1 MKITN
6 LYARE
11 ILDSRGNPT
20 VECEL
25 TTENFTVRASVPSGA
40 STGTNEALELRDG
53 DSRYHGKGVT
63 KAVNNVNTI
72 IKNALIGK
80 ELNQKVLD
88 NLLLELDGTKNKT
101 NLGANAILSVSLCIM
116 KAIAKSQNKDI
127 YELFDGPYTM
137 PYPMM
142 NIINGGVHA
151 TSSLEIQEFMIVPNQ
166 STFKERLRCGAE
178 VFQTLKSILKQNGFS
193 TSVGD
198 EGGFAPTFKTI
209 EEALDYIMLAIK
221 ESGYIPGKDVNLA
234 LDAAASEFYKDGK
247 YTINKKELTK
257 EELINYY
264 IKLTE
269 TYPIISIED
278 AFSEDD
284 IDSIKKLTEL
294 IGNKIMLVGDDYF
307 VTNIEYSND
316 SFQLERIAHS
326 TLKTS
331 IKVDLIN
338 LFSAKFVENKIKYLS
353 DLAFDF
359 FDLTSIFSR
368 YNVQPKDVEYWDN
381 ILITEL
387 SKSMIGWN
395 EMQRNSCINMIVQAI
410 PSKMPLHLPLYN
422 HYATLIERS
431 LKNVK

>member
-40 STGTNEALELRDG
+40 STGSNEALELRDG

-116 KAIAKSQNKDI
+116 KALAKSQSKDI

-209 EEALDYIMLAIK
+209 EEALDYIILAIK
-221 ESGYIPGKDVNLA
+221 ESGYVPGKDVNLA

-307 VTNIEYSND
+307 VTNIEYLQKGITEKYNNAILLKANQIGTITEMLETIKLAKNSGFKTIISHRSGETEDTFISQMAVGLNLGYIKTG
-316 SFQLERIAHS
+316 SLCRGERIAKYNE
-326 TLKTS
+326 LLR
-331 IKVDLIN
+331 IEEKV
-338 LFSAKFVENKIKYLS
+338 
-353 DLAFDF
+353 
-359 FDLTSIFSR
+359 
-368 YNVQPKDVEYWDN
+368 
-381 ILITEL
+381 
-387 SKSMIGWN
+387 G
-395 EMQRNSCINMIVQAI
+395 
-410 PSKMPLHLPLYN
+410 H
-422 HYATLIERS
+422 
-431 LKNVK
+431 

>member
-80 ELNQKVLD
+80 ELNQKALD

-116 KAIAKSQNKDI
+116 KALAKSQSKDI

-264 IKLTE
+264 ITLTE

-307 VTNIEYSND
+307 VTNIEYLQKGITEKYNNAILLKANQIGTITEMLETIKLAKNSGFKTIISHRSGETEDIFISQMAVGLNLGYIKTG
-316 SFQLERIAHS
+316 SLCRGERIAKYNE
-326 TLKTS
+326 LLR
-331 IKVDLIN
+331 IEEKV
-338 LFSAKFVENKIKYLS
+338 
-353 DLAFDF
+353 
-359 FDLTSIFSR
+359 
-368 YNVQPKDVEYWDN
+368 
-381 ILITEL
+381 
-387 SKSMIGWN
+387 G
-395 EMQRNSCINMIVQAI
+395 
-410 PSKMPLHLPLYN
+410 H
-422 HYATLIERS
+422 
-431 LKNVK
+431 

>member
-116 KAIAKSQNKDI
+116 KALAKSQSKDI

-307 VTNIEYSND
+307 VTNIEYLQKGITEKYNNAILLKANQIGTITEMLETIKLAKNSGFKTIISHRSGETEDTFISQMAVGLNLGYIKTG
-316 SFQLERIAHS
+316 SLCRGERIAKYNE
-326 TLKTS
+326 LLR
-331 IKVDLIN
+331 IEEKV
-338 LFSAKFVENKIKYLS
+338 
-353 DLAFDF
+353 
-359 FDLTSIFSR
+359 
-368 YNVQPKDVEYWDN
+368 
-381 ILITEL
+381 
-387 SKSMIGWN
+387 G
-395 EMQRNSCINMIVQAI
+395 
-410 PSKMPLHLPLYN
+410 H
-422 HYATLIERS
+422 
-431 LKNVK
+431 

>member
-116 KAIAKSQNKDI
+116 KALAKSQSKDI

-209 EEALDYIMLAIK
+209 EEALDYIMIAIK
-221 ESGYIPGKDVNLA
+221 ESDYIPGKDVNLA
-234 LDAAASEFYKDGK
+234 LDAAASEFYKEGK

-307 VTNIEYSND
+307 VTNIEYLQKGITEKYNNAILLKANQIGTITEMLETITLAKNSGFKTIISHRSGETEDIFISQMAVGLNLGYIKTG
-316 SFQLERIAHS
+316 SLCRGERIAKYNE
-326 TLKTS
+326 LLR
-331 IKVDLIN
+331 IEEKV
-338 LFSAKFVENKIKYLS
+338 
-353 DLAFDF
+353 
-359 FDLTSIFSR
+359 
-368 YNVQPKDVEYWDN
+368 
-381 ILITEL
+381 
-387 SKSMIGWN
+387 G
-395 EMQRNSCINMIVQAI
+395 
-410 PSKMPLHLPLYN
+410 H
-422 HYATLIERS
+422 
-431 LKNVK
+431 

>member
-25 TTENFTVRASVPSGA
+25 TTESFTVRASVPSGA

-72 IKNALIGK
+72 IKNALTGK

-142 NIINGGVHA
+142 NIINGGVHG

-307 VTNIEYSND
+307 VTNIEYLQKGITEKYNNAILLKANQIGTITEMLETIKLAKNSGFKTIISHRSGETEDTFISQMAVGLNLGYIKTG
-316 SFQLERIAHS
+316 SLCRGERIAKYNE
-326 TLKTS
+326 LLR
-331 IKVDLIN
+331 IEEKV
-338 LFSAKFVENKIKYLS
+338 
-353 DLAFDF
+353 
-359 FDLTSIFSR
+359 
-368 YNVQPKDVEYWDN
+368 
-381 ILITEL
+381 
-387 SKSMIGWN
+387 G
-395 EMQRNSCINMIVQAI
+395 
-410 PSKMPLHLPLYN
+410 H
-422 HYATLIERS
+422 
-431 LKNVK
+431 

>member
-40 STGTNEALELRDG
+40 STGSNEALELRDG

-116 KAIAKSQNKDI
+116 KAIAKSQSKDI
-127 YELFDGPYTM
+127 YELFDGPYTI

-221 ESGYIPGKDVNLA
+221 ESGYIAGKDVNLA

-307 VTNIEYSND
+307 VTNIEYLQKGITEKYNNAILLKANQIGTITEMLETIKLAKNSGFKTIISHRSGETEDTFISQMAVGLNLGYIKTG
-316 SFQLERIAHS
+316 SLCRGERIAKYNE
-326 TLKTS
+326 LLR
-331 IKVDLIN
+331 IEEKV
-338 LFSAKFVENKIKYLS
+338 
-353 DLAFDF
+353 
-359 FDLTSIFSR
+359 
-368 YNVQPKDVEYWDN
+368 
-381 ILITEL
+381 
-387 SKSMIGWN
+387 G
-395 EMQRNSCINMIVQAI
+395 
-410 PSKMPLHLPLYN
+410 H
-422 HYATLIERS
+422 
-431 LKNVK
+431 

>member
-40 STGTNEALELRDG
+40 STGTNEAIELRDG
-53 DSRYHGKGVT
+53 DSRYHGKGVN

-72 IKNALIGK
+72 IKNAIIGK

-264 IKLTE
+264 ITLTE

-307 VTNIEYSND
+307 VTNIEYLQKGITEKYNNAILLKANQIGTITEMLETIKLAKNSGFKTIISHRSGETEDTFISQMAVGLNLGYIKTG
-316 SFQLERIAHS
+316 SLCRGERIAKYNE
-326 TLKTS
+326 LLR
-331 IKVDLIN
+331 IEEKV
-338 LFSAKFVENKIKYLS
+338 
-353 DLAFDF
+353 
-359 FDLTSIFSR
+359 
-368 YNVQPKDVEYWDN
+368 
-381 ILITEL
+381 
-387 SKSMIGWN
+387 G
-395 EMQRNSCINMIVQAI
+395 
-410 PSKMPLHLPLYN
+410 H
-422 HYATLIERS
+422 
-431 LKNVK
+431 

>member
-20 VECEL
+20 IECEL

-116 KAIAKSQNKDI
+116 KAIAKSQSKDI

-221 ESGYIPGKDVNLA
+221 ESGYIAGKDVNLA

-307 VTNIEYSND
+307 VTNIEYLQKGITEKYNNAILLKANQIGTITEMLETIKLAKNAGFKTIISHRSGETEDTFISQMAVGLNLGYIKTG
-316 SFQLERIAHS
+316 SLCRGERIAKYNE
-326 TLKTS
+326 LLR
-331 IKVDLIN
+331 IEEKV
-338 LFSAKFVENKIKYLS
+338 
-353 DLAFDF
+353 
-359 FDLTSIFSR
+359 
-368 YNVQPKDVEYWDN
+368 
-381 ILITEL
+381 
-387 SKSMIGWN
+387 G
-395 EMQRNSCINMIVQAI
+395 
-410 PSKMPLHLPLYN
+410 H
-422 HYATLIERS
+422 
-431 LKNVK
+431 

>member
-25 TTENFTVRASVPSGA
+25 TTESFTVRASVPSGA

-72 IKNALIGK
+72 IKNALTGK

-116 KAIAKSQNKDI
+116 KALAKSQSKDI

-307 VTNIEYSND
+307 VTNIEYLQKGITEKYNNAILLKANQIGTITEMLETIKLAKNSGFKTIISHRSGETEDTFISQMAVGLNLGYIKTG
-316 SFQLERIAHS
+316 SLCRGERIAKYNE
-326 TLKTS
+326 LLR
-331 IKVDLIN
+331 IEEKV
-338 LFSAKFVENKIKYLS
+338 
-353 DLAFDF
+353 
-359 FDLTSIFSR
+359 
-368 YNVQPKDVEYWDN
+368 
-381 ILITEL
+381 
-387 SKSMIGWN
+387 G
-395 EMQRNSCINMIVQAI
+395 
-410 PSKMPLHLPLYN
+410 H
-422 HYATLIERS
+422 
-431 LKNVK
+431 

>member
-88 NLLLELDGTKNKT
+88 DLLLELDGTKNKT

-116 KAIAKSQNKDI
+116 KALAKSQSKDI

-166 STFKERLRCGAE
+166 NTFKERLRCGAE

-221 ESGYIPGKDVNLA
+221 ESGYVPGKDVNLA

-307 VTNIEYSND
+307 VTNIEYLQKGITEKYNNAILLKANQIGTITEMLETIKLAKNSGFKTIISHRSGETEDTFISQMAVGLNLGYIKTG
-316 SFQLERIAHS
+316 SLCRGERIAKYNE
-326 TLKTS
+326 LLR
-331 IKVDLIN
+331 IEEKV
-338 LFSAKFVENKIKYLS
+338 
-353 DLAFDF
+353 
-359 FDLTSIFSR
+359 
-368 YNVQPKDVEYWDN
+368 
-381 ILITEL
+381 
-387 SKSMIGWN
+387 G
-395 EMQRNSCINMIVQAI
+395 
-410 PSKMPLHLPLYN
+410 H
-422 HYATLIERS
+422 
-431 LKNVK
+431 

>member
-209 EEALDYIMLAIK
+209 EEALDYIILAIK

-234 LDAAASEFYKDGK
+234 LDAAASEFYKEGK

-264 IKLTE
+264 ITLTE

-307 VTNIEYSND
+307 VTNIEYLQKGITEKYNNAILLKANQIGTITEMLETIKLAKNSGFKTIISHRSGETEDTFISQMAVGLNLGYIKTG
-316 SFQLERIAHS
+316 SLCRGERIAKYNE
-326 TLKTS
+326 LLR
-331 IKVDLIN
+331 IEEKV
-338 LFSAKFVENKIKYLS
+338 
-353 DLAFDF
+353 
-359 FDLTSIFSR
+359 
-368 YNVQPKDVEYWDN
+368 
-381 ILITEL
+381 
-387 SKSMIGWN
+387 G
-395 EMQRNSCINMIVQAI
+395 
-410 PSKMPLHLPLYN
+410 H
-422 HYATLIERS
+422 
-431 LKNVK
+431 

>member
-40 STGTNEALELRDG
+40 STGSNEALELRDG

-209 EEALDYIMLAIK
+209 EEALDYIILAIK

-257 EELINYY
+257 EEVINYY

-307 VTNIEYSND
+307 VTNIEYLQKGITEKYNNAILLKANQIGTITEMLETIKLAKNAGFKTIISHRSGETEDTFISQMAVGLNLGYIKTG
-316 SFQLERIAHS
+316 SLCRGERIAKYNE
-326 TLKTS
+326 LLR
-331 IKVDLIN
+331 IEEKV
-338 LFSAKFVENKIKYLS
+338 
-353 DLAFDF
+353 
-359 FDLTSIFSR
+359 
-368 YNVQPKDVEYWDN
+368 
-381 ILITEL
+381 
-387 SKSMIGWN
+387 G
-395 EMQRNSCINMIVQAI
+395 
-410 PSKMPLHLPLYN
+410 H
-422 HYATLIERS
+422 
-431 LKNVK
+431 

>member
-80 ELNQKVLD
+80 ELSQKILD

-234 LDAAASEFYKDGK
+234 LDAAASEFYKEGK

-284 IDSIKKLTEL
+284 IDSIKKLTKL

-307 VTNIEYSND
+307 VTNIEYLQKGITEKYNNAILLKANQIGTITEMLETIKLAKNSGFKTIISHRSGETEDTFISQMAVGLNLGYIKTG
-316 SFQLERIAHS
+316 SLCRGERIAKYNE
-326 TLKTS
+326 LLR
-331 IKVDLIN
+331 IEEKV
-338 LFSAKFVENKIKYLS
+338 
-353 DLAFDF
+353 
-359 FDLTSIFSR
+359 
-368 YNVQPKDVEYWDN
+368 
-381 ILITEL
+381 
-387 SKSMIGWN
+387 G
-395 EMQRNSCINMIVQAI
+395 
-410 PSKMPLHLPLYN
+410 H
-422 HYATLIERS
+422 
-431 LKNVK
+431 

>member
-88 NLLLELDGTKNKT
+88 DLLLELDGTKNKT

-116 KAIAKSQNKDI
+116 KALAKSQSKDI

-221 ESGYIPGKDVNLA
+221 ESGYVPGKDVNLA

-307 VTNIEYSND
+307 VTNIEYLQKGITEKYNNAILLKANQIGTITEMLETIKLAKNSGFKTIISHRSGETEDTFISQMAVGLNLGYIKTG
-316 SFQLERIAHS
+316 SLCRGERIAKYNE
-326 TLKTS
+326 LLR
-331 IKVDLIN
+331 IEEKV
-338 LFSAKFVENKIKYLS
+338 
-353 DLAFDF
+353 
-359 FDLTSIFSR
+359 
-368 YNVQPKDVEYWDN
+368 
-381 ILITEL
+381 
-387 SKSMIGWN
+387 G
-395 EMQRNSCINMIVQAI
+395 
-410 PSKMPLHLPLYN
+410 H
-422 HYATLIERS
+422 
-431 LKNVK
+431 

>member
-178 VFQTLKSILKQNGFS
+178 VFQTLKSILKQNSFS

-234 LDAAASEFYKDGK
+234 LDAAASEFYKEGK

-264 IKLTE
+264 ITLTE

-307 VTNIEYSND
+307 VTNIEYLQKGITEKYNNAILLKANQIGTITEMLETIKLAKNSGFKTIISHRSGETEDTFISQMAVGLNLGYIKTG
-316 SFQLERIAHS
+316 SLCRGERIAKYNE
-326 TLKTS
+326 LLR
-331 IKVDLIN
+331 IEEKV
-338 LFSAKFVENKIKYLS
+338 
-353 DLAFDF
+353 
-359 FDLTSIFSR
+359 
-368 YNVQPKDVEYWDN
+368 
-381 ILITEL
+381 
-387 SKSMIGWN
+387 G
-395 EMQRNSCINMIVQAI
+395 
-410 PSKMPLHLPLYN
+410 H
-422 HYATLIERS
+422 
-431 LKNVK
+431 

>member
-53 DSRYHGKGVT
+53 DSRNHGKGVT

-234 LDAAASEFYKDGK
+234 LDAAGSEFYKDGQ
-247 YTINKKELTK
+247 YTRNKKELTK

-264 IKLTE
+264 ITLTE

-307 VTNIEYSND
+307 VTNIEYLQKGITEKYNNAILLKANQIGTITEMLETIKLAKNSGFKTIISHRSGETEDTFISQMAVGLNLGYIKTG
-316 SFQLERIAHS
+316 SLCRGERIAKYNE
-326 TLKTS
+326 LLR
-331 IKVDLIN
+331 IEEKV
-338 LFSAKFVENKIKYLS
+338 
-353 DLAFDF
+353 
-359 FDLTSIFSR
+359 
-368 YNVQPKDVEYWDN
+368 
-381 ILITEL
+381 
-387 SKSMIGWN
+387 G
-395 EMQRNSCINMIVQAI
+395 
-410 PSKMPLHLPLYN
+410 H
-422 HYATLIERS
+422 
-431 LKNVK
+431 

>member
-20 VECEL
+20 VEWEL

-307 VTNIEYSND
+307 VTNIEYLQKGITEKYNNAILLKANQIGTITEMLETIKLAKNSGFKTIISHRSGETEDTFISQMAVGLNLGYIKTG
-316 SFQLERIAHS
+316 SLCRGERIAKYNE
-326 TLKTS
+326 LLR
-331 IKVDLIN
+331 IEEKV
-338 LFSAKFVENKIKYLS
+338 
-353 DLAFDF
+353 
-359 FDLTSIFSR
+359 
-368 YNVQPKDVEYWDN
+368 
-381 ILITEL
+381 
-387 SKSMIGWN
+387 G
-395 EMQRNSCINMIVQAI
+395 
-410 PSKMPLHLPLYN
+410 H
-422 HYATLIERS
+422 
-431 LKNVK
+431 

>member
-6 LYARE
+6 LYAKE

-72 IKNALIGK
+72 IKNALIGE

-307 VTNIEYSND
+307 VTNIEYLQKGITEKYNNAILLKANQIGTITEMLETIKLAKNSGFKTIISHRSGETEDTFISQMAVGLNLGYIKTG
-316 SFQLERIAHS
+316 SLCRGERIAKYNE
-326 TLKTS
+326 LLR
-331 IKVDLIN
+331 IEEKV
-338 LFSAKFVENKIKYLS
+338 
-353 DLAFDF
+353 
-359 FDLTSIFSR
+359 
-368 YNVQPKDVEYWDN
+368 
-381 ILITEL
+381 
-387 SKSMIGWN
+387 G
-395 EMQRNSCINMIVQAI
+395 
-410 PSKMPLHLPLYN
+410 H
-422 HYATLIERS
+422 
-431 LKNVK
+431 

>member
-88 NLLLELDGTKNKT
+88 NLLLELDGTKSKT

-234 LDAAASEFYKDGK
+234 LDAAASEFYKEGK

-264 IKLTE
+264 ITLTE

-307 VTNIEYSND
+307 VTNIEYLQKGITEKYNNAILLKANQIGTITEMLETIKLAKNSGFKTIISHRSGETEDTFISQMAVGLNLGYIKTG
-316 SFQLERIAHS
+316 SLCRGERIAKYNE
-326 TLKTS
+326 LLR
-331 IKVDLIN
+331 IEEKV
-338 LFSAKFVENKIKYLS
+338 
-353 DLAFDF
+353 
-359 FDLTSIFSR
+359 
-368 YNVQPKDVEYWDN
+368 
-381 ILITEL
+381 
-387 SKSMIGWN
+387 G
-395 EMQRNSCINMIVQAI
+395 
-410 PSKMPLHLPLYN
+410 H
-422 HYATLIERS
+422 
-431 LKNVK
+431 

>member
-63 KAVNNVNTI
+63 KAVSNVNTI

-209 EEALDYIMLAIK
+209 EEALDYIILAIK

-234 LDAAASEFYKDGK
+234 LDAAASEFYKEGK

-307 VTNIEYSND
+307 VTNIEYLQKGITEKYNNAILLKANQIGTITEMLETIKLAKNSGFKTIISHRSGETEDTFISQMAVGLNLGYIKTG
-316 SFQLERIAHS
+316 SLCRGERIAKYNE
-326 TLKTS
+326 LLR
-331 IKVDLIN
+331 IEEKV
-338 LFSAKFVENKIKYLS
+338 
-353 DLAFDF
+353 
-359 FDLTSIFSR
+359 
-368 YNVQPKDVEYWDN
+368 
-381 ILITEL
+381 
-387 SKSMIGWN
+387 G
-395 EMQRNSCINMIVQAI
+395 
-410 PSKMPLHLPLYN
+410 H
-422 HYATLIERS
+422 
-431 LKNVK
+431 

>member
-25 TTENFTVRASVPSGA
+25 TTENFTARASVPSGA

-72 IKNALIGK
+72 IKNTLIGK

-88 NLLLELDGTKNKT
+88 NLLLKLDGTKNKT

-116 KAIAKSQNKDI
+116 KAIAKSQSKDI

-178 VFQTLKSILKQNGFS
+178 IFQTLKSILKQNGFS

-209 EEALDYIMLAIK
+209 EEALDYIILAIK

-307 VTNIEYSND
+307 VTNIEYLQKGITEKYNNAILLKANQIGTITEMLETIKLAKNSGFKTIISHRSGETEDTFISQMAVGLNLGYIKTG
-316 SFQLERIAHS
+316 SLCRGERIAKYNE
-326 TLKTS
+326 LLR
-331 IKVDLIN
+331 IEEKV
-338 LFSAKFVENKIKYLS
+338 
-353 DLAFDF
+353 
-359 FDLTSIFSR
+359 
-368 YNVQPKDVEYWDN
+368 
-381 ILITEL
+381 
-387 SKSMIGWN
+387 G
-395 EMQRNSCINMIVQAI
+395 
-410 PSKMPLHLPLYN
+410 H
-422 HYATLIERS
+422 
-431 LKNVK
+431 

>member
-72 IKNALIGK
+72 IKNALIGE

-116 KAIAKSQNKDI
+116 KALAKSQNKDI

-307 VTNIEYSND
+307 VTNIEYLQKGITEKYNNAILLKANQIGTITEMLETIKLAKNSGFKTIISHRSGETEDTFISQMAVGLNLGYIKTG
-316 SFQLERIAHS
+316 SLCRGERIAKYNE
-326 TLKTS
+326 LLR
-331 IKVDLIN
+331 IEEKV
-338 LFSAKFVENKIKYLS
+338 
-353 DLAFDF
+353 
-359 FDLTSIFSR
+359 
-368 YNVQPKDVEYWDN
+368 
-381 ILITEL
+381 
-387 SKSMIGWN
+387 G
-395 EMQRNSCINMIVQAI
+395 
-410 PSKMPLHLPLYN
+410 H
-422 HYATLIERS
+422 
-431 LKNVK
+431 

>member
-40 STGTNEALELRDG
+40 STGSNEALELRDG

-72 IKNALIGK
+72 IKNAIIGK

-116 KAIAKSQNKDI
+116 KAIAKSQSKDI

-221 ESGYIPGKDVNLA
+221 ESGYIAGKDVNLA

-307 VTNIEYSND
+307 VTNIEYLQKGITEKYNNAILLKANQIGTITEMLETIKLAKNSGFKTIISHRSGETEDTFISQMAVGLNLGYIKTG
-316 SFQLERIAHS
+316 SLCRGERIAKYNE
-326 TLKTS
+326 LLR
-331 IKVDLIN
+331 IEEKV
-338 LFSAKFVENKIKYLS
+338 
-353 DLAFDF
+353 
-359 FDLTSIFSR
+359 
-368 YNVQPKDVEYWDN
+368 
-381 ILITEL
+381 
-387 SKSMIGWN
+387 G
-395 EMQRNSCINMIVQAI
+395 
-410 PSKMPLHLPLYN
+410 H
-422 HYATLIERS
+422 
-431 LKNVK
+431 

>member
-40 STGTNEALELRDG
+40 STGSNEALELRDG

-178 VFQTLKSILKQNGFS
+178 VFQTLKSILKQNGFL

-221 ESGYIPGKDVNLA
+221 ESGYVPGKDVNLA

-307 VTNIEYSND
+307 VTNIEYLQKGITEKYNNAILLKANQIGTITETLETIKLAKNAGFKTIISHRSGETEDTFISQMAVGLNLGYIKTG
-316 SFQLERIAHS
+316 SLCRGERIAKYNE
-326 TLKTS
+326 LLR
-331 IKVDLIN
+331 IEEKV
-338 LFSAKFVENKIKYLS
+338 
-353 DLAFDF
+353 
-359 FDLTSIFSR
+359 
-368 YNVQPKDVEYWDN
+368 
-381 ILITEL
+381 
-387 SKSMIGWN
+387 G
-395 EMQRNSCINMIVQAI
+395 
-410 PSKMPLHLPLYN
+410 H
-422 HYATLIERS
+422 
-431 LKNVK
+431 